1 MHVNARSEQRYLPE
15 TVPPGVA
22 LFDYDKDGWMDIFFV
37 NAGESDFFHPRHPLP
52 HALYRNNRDGTFTD
66 VTQKAGLTANLFG
79 MGAAVGDYDADGHQ
93 DLFLTGYGS
102 SILYRNSGDGTFS
115 DITAGSGI
123 QAPGWSTSAVWFDY
137 DNDGRLDLY
146 VVQFVDYSDLKSC
159 GGAEAYGGKAE
170 GVSKTQTFYCIPR
183 IFPPT
188 PSHLFRNEGGGRFTD
203 VSRQTGISK
212 ALGKGFG
219 VVATDINNDGFL
231 DLFQANDTVANFL
244 FVNRQGRQFEEI
256 GLFAGVGYSEDGQ
269 ARSGMGVDAADVD
282 GDGWQELFVANVDH
296 ETFSLYRNE
305 SGETFTDINWAAGI
319 AEPTRLL
326 SGWGLKF
333 LDYDNDGWQDLILA
347 NGHPDDLVDN
357 RIQGVTFKEPLL
369 LFHNDRDGK
378 MSNVSESAGEAFRR
392 NYSARGLAVGD
403 LDNDGYPDV
412 VVAMNGGPPL
422 VLYNNGQSKHNWIG
436 LNLRGSTA
444 NPAATGAVIRWSVD
458 GVVHTRLKTAGGSY
472 LSSGDPREI
481 IGLGKAASVDW
492 LEIRWPKPSTRVDR
506 FPVVPINRYL
516 SVTEGQGIVHR
527 LDRPGS
533 SPQIAR
539 P

>member
-1 MHVNARSEQRYLPE
+1 
-15 TVPPGVA
+15 
-22 LFDYDKDGWMDIFFV
+22 
-37 NAGESDFFHPRHPLP
+37 
-52 HALYRNNRDGTFTD
+52 
-66 VTQKAGLTANLFG
+66 
-79 MGAAVGDYDADGHQ
+79 
-93 DLFLTGYGS
+93 
-102 SILYRNSGDGTFS
+102 
-115 DITAGSGI
+115 
-123 QAPGWSTSAVWFDY
+123 
-137 DNDGRLDLY
+137 
-146 VVQFVDYSDLKSC
+146 
-159 GGAEAYGGKAE
+159 
-170 GVSKTQTFYCIPR
+170 
-183 IFPPT
+183 
-188 PSHLFRNEGGGRFTD
+188 
-203 VSRQTGISK
+203 
-212 ALGKGFG
+212 
-219 VVATDINNDGFL
+219 
-231 DLFQANDTVANFL
+231 
-244 FVNRQGRQFEEI
+244 
-256 GLFAGVGYSEDGQ
+256 
-269 ARSGMGVDAADVD
+269 
-282 GDGWQELFVANVDH
+282 VDH

-533 SPQIAR
+533 SPQLAR